1 MNNRFFTALG
11 AVAAAAVVAS
21 LALAPVAAQSKAAY
35 KAPRPADGQ
44 PDLQGAWDFRTVT
57 ALERPA
63 EFAGKECVTPEEA
76 AAFEKKTVE
85 ANDADTNRAKETRR
99 SVNGTAETQD
109 VALAYNNFWWD
120 RGTKMV
126 GNMRTSL
133 ITDPKD
139 GKIPAQTA
147 EAKAKALVTNAITER
162 GAEGPEDRP
171 LSERCITRSNT
182 GPPMVPSGYNNNFQ
196 IVQTKDYVAILVEQI
211 HDVRIVP
218 LNGPAH
224 LPQDIRQ
231 WLGDSRGH
239 FEGDTLV
246 VESTNFKDQT
256 DFRNADQNLQ
266 VTERFTRTGPTTVR
280 YQFTVKD
287 PTVWTVPFS
296 AEILAERLDGV
307 IYEYACHEGNYGM
320 EGTLSG
326 ARFLEKQAAEAAKKG
341 SN

>member
-1 MNNRFFTALG
+1 M
-11 AVAAAAVVAS
+11 VA
-21 LALAPVAAQSKAAY
+21 
-35 KAPRPADGQ
+35 
-44 PDLQGAWDFRTVT
+44 
-57 ALERPA
+57 
-63 EFAGKECVTPEEA
+63 
-76 AAFEKKTVE
+76 
-85 ANDADTNRAKETRR
+85 ANDADTNRSTDTRTT
-99 SVNGTAETQD
+99 VNGTAETQD

-120 RGTKMV
+120 RGTKAV

-133 ITDPKD
+133 IVDPRD

-147 EAKAKALVTNAITER
+147 EAVKKAAATRLITER
-162 GAEGPEDRP
+162 PAEGPEDRP

-211 HDVRIVP
+211 HDVRIIP
-218 LNGPAH
+218 LNGQPH
-224 LPQDIRQ
+224 LSQDVRQ

-246 VESTNFKDQT
+246 VESTNFRNQT

-266 VTERFTRTGPTTVR
+266 VTERFTRVAPDTVR
-280 YQFTVKD
+280 YQFTVND
-287 PTVWTVPFS
+287 PTVWTTPFS
-296 AEILAERLDGV
+296 AEILALHLDGV

-320 EGTLSG
+320 EGTLNG
-326 ARFLEKQAAEAAKKG
+326 ARYLEKLATDAAKKG

>member
-1 MNNRFFTALG
+1 
-11 AVAAAAVVAS
+11 VVS
-21 LALAPVAAQSKAAY
+21 LALTPVAAQSKGTY
-35 KAPRPADGQ
+35 KAPRTADGQ

-57 ALERPA
+57 PLERPA
-63 EFAGKECVTPEEA
+63 EFAGKEFLTPAEA
-76 AAFEKKTVE
+76 AAFEKKMVD
-85 ANDADTNRAKETRR
+85 ANDADTNRSTDTRTT
-99 SVNGTAETQD
+99 VNGTAETQD

-120 RGTKMV
+120 RGTKAV

-133 ITDPKD
+133 IVDPRD
-139 GKIPAQTA
+139 GKIPAQTP
-147 EAKAKALVTNAITER
+147 EAVKKAAATRLITER
-162 GAEGPEDRP
+162 PAEGPEDRP

-211 HDVRIVP
+211 HDVRIIP
-218 LNGPAH
+218 LNGQPH
-224 LPQDIRQ
+224 LSQDVRQ

-246 VESTNFKDQT
+246 VESTNFRNQT

-266 VTERFTRTGPTTVR
+266 VTERFTRVAPDTVR
-280 YQFTVKD
+280 YQFTVND
-287 PTVWTVPFS
+287 PTVWTAPFS
-296 AEILAERLDGV
+296 AEILALHLDGV

-320 EGTLSG
+320 EGTLNG
-326 ARFLEKQAAEAAKKG
+326 ARYLEKLATDAAKKG